1 MKLKSIAA
9 VAVAAALIGGGAAAI
24 ESTSSGTTV
33 SVVAPAPVSVI
44 TPTPTPAPVV
54 TPVPVTPVPVV
65 PKPKPAPVV
74 VPVVPPAP
82 KPKPKPAPV
91 VSVLYEGKFKP
102 GTVLSIKTGAAT
114 EFILV
119 TTVNA
124 AGTGTVVTQDGAC
137 SVATPAPR
145 PPQGTAASCTKV
157 IDGHSF
163 TFNYVMDGGDYAGPT
178 NTVDYTA
185 AGYTA

>member
-9 VAVAAALIGGGAAAI
+9 VAVAAALIGGGGAAAI

-33 SVVAPAPVSVI
+33 SVITPAPVSVI
-44 TPTPTPAPVV
+44 TPAPAPAPV
-54 TPVPVTPVPVV
+54 VTPVPVV

-102 GTVLSIKTGAAT
+102 GTVLSIKTGAAS

-137 SVATPAPR
+137 SVVAPAPA
-145 PPQGTAASCTKV
+145 PAQGTAASCTKV